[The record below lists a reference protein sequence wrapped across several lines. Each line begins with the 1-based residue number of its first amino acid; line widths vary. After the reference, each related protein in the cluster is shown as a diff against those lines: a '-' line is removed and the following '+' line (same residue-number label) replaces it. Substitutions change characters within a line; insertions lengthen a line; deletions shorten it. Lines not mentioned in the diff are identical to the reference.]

1 MTSRQQSKDL
11 PLIIYGAGGHGIS
24 VASLAHSCGY
34 QVQYFIDSQN
44 TGYLANIPIVSSLN
58 EIIDLMPFNICIAI
72 GDNVAREN
80 IYKSIKEQNLDVYFP
95 PLISPSADIG
105 ILSNLAEG
113 VIVNPN
119 AVIGP
124 RVNIGKFCLV
134 NTLSC
139 VSHDC
144 TMKDFSSVA
153 IGGMMA
159 GGSSIGF
166 RTSVGMNTSIKEK
179 IIIQDDCIIGANS
192 FVNKNI
198 ISNTIAYGCP
208 AISVSNHEDPTE
220 NPS

>member
-1 MTSRQQSKDL
+1 MNSQQQNKDV

-34 QVQYFIDSQN
+34 QVKYFIDSHN

-58 EIIDLMPFNICIAI
+58 EIIDIMPLNICIAI

-80 IYKSIKEQNLDVYFP
+80 IFKSIKEQNRVIHFP
-95 PLISPSADIG
+95 SLISLSAQIG
-105 ILSNLAEG
+105 IYSHIEEG
-113 VIVNPN
+113 VIVMPN
-119 AVIGP
+119 SVIGP
-124 RVNIGKFCLV
+124 RVTIGKFCLI

-144 TMKDFSSVA
+144 TMKDFSSLA

-166 RTSVGMNTSIKEK
+166 RTSVGMNASLKEK
-179 IIIQDDCIIGANS
+179 ITIENDCIIGANS
-192 FVNKNI
+192 FVNKNFS
-198 ISNTIAYGCP
+198 SNTIAYGSP
-208 AISVSNHEDPTE
+208 AISVSQHE
-220 NPS
+220 NPIDNAP